1 VLNKDNWKKIYNR
14 SVNIKN
20 LRYSFKNKLILN
32 RYLKINSS
40 KKDLYN
46 WINTFKRIKKKIFV
60 KNGKIL
66 EIGCG
71 SGALLDFFSKEM
83 NVYGVDNSKFLLD
96 IAKETLPNGT
106 FILKNADNIN
116 FKKNFFDSIVL
127 YSCI

>member
-1 VLNKDNWKKIYNR
+1 MLNKDNWKKIYNR